1 MKVLVLGAGVVGVS
15 AAYYLQKDG
24 HDVTV
29 IDRQNGAGLETS
41 FANGGQISASHAMPW
56 AAPDVP
62 RQLLKW
68 LGRNDAPLL
77 YRMRLDPQQWAW
89 SLRFLANCTSAKA
102 ARNTVINLRL
112 CLYSRAL
119 MPQIREDTGIQYDHL
134 GRGILQ
140 IYRDPKELEAF
151 AKQAAVL
158 NELGCDNRVVT
169 EAEVHELEPAYD
181 SSPDKLAGAIFT
193 PDDESGDAHLFSKNL
208 AGYAAS
214 LGTEFRYGESV
225 VSLNKDASKIT
236 SVTTDTG
243 TIEADA
249 VVMSL
254 GSYSPLFLKPL
265 GIKLPVYPTKGY
277 SITVPTSGYNGTPT
291 ISLTDED
298 HKLVFT
304 RLGQRMRVAGTAEFN
319 GYDTEMNI
327 GRVTSIR
334 DVAQKLF
341 PNAGDYSKAE
351 FWTALRPLTPDGVP
365 VIGGTKYDNLY
376 LNTGHGTLGW
386 TMCAGSGKI
395 TADLISGKTPEVD
408 ISDVGL
414 ERF

>member
-1 MKVLVLGAGVVGVS
+1 VRVLVLGAGVVGVS
-15 AAYYLQKDG
+15 TTYYLQKDG
-24 HDVTV
+24 HEVTV
-29 IDRQNGAGLETS
+29 IDRQEGAGLETS

-62 RQLLKW
+62 KQLLKW
-68 LGRNDAPLL
+68 IGRNDAPLL

-89 SLRFLANCTSAKA
+89 SLRFLANCTSVRAAK
-102 ARNTVINLRL
+102 NTITNLGV
-112 CLYSRAL
+112 CLYSRDL
-119 MPQIREDTGIQYDHL
+119 LPQIRQDTGIQYDHL
-134 GRGILQ
+134 ERGILQ
-140 IYRDPKELEAF
+140 IYRNPKELEEF

-158 NELGCDNRVVT
+158 RELGCDNRLVD
-169 EAEVHELEPAYD
+169 EAEVHRLEPAYD
-181 SSPDKLAGAIFT
+181 TSPDKLAGAIYT
-193 PDDESGDAHLFSKNL
+193 PDDESGDAHKFAKELG
-208 AGYAAS
+208 GYAAS
-214 LGTEFRYGESV
+214 MGVEFRYGESV
-225 VSLNKDASKIT
+225 QSLNKDGGKIT
-236 SVTTDTG
+236 SVTTDKG
-243 TIEADA
+243 TINADA

-265 GIKLPVYPTKGY
+265 GVKLPVYPTKGY

-304 RLGQRMRVAGTAEFN
+304 RLGDRLRVAGTAEFN
-319 GYDTEMNI
+319 GYDTEMNE

-334 DVAQKLF
+334 DVSQKLF
-341 PNAGDYSKAE
+341 PNAGDYSKSE

-365 VIGGTKYDNLY
+365 VISGTKYDNLY

-395 TADLISGKTPEVD
+395 AADLVSGKTPEID
-408 ISDVGL
+408 ISGIGL
-414 ERF
+414 NRF